1 MSILMVYIHVSES
14 HLQTNR
20 INFVQLSKKLHKKS
34 PIYIKQKDFMAVF
47 YEPPEHNGIIA

>member
-1 MSILMVYIHVSES
+1 MVYIHVSES

-34 PIYIKQKDFMAVF
+34 PIYIKQKDFMSVF